1 MSDAAR
7 QIPLSFDHRPA
18 LDAEDFI
25 VAPPNEAAVGW
36 LDRWPDWPG
45 RALAIFGPEGSGKTH
60 LAHVWRHRSG
70 ARLIAAS
77 ELSVARAADILGPG
91 NRLVVEDADRGV
103 DETALFHVMNMVREE
118 AGSLLLTARQ
128 APARWPVALPDLSS
142 RLAALQVVELLAPD
156 DDLLA
161 AVLAKHF
168 VDRQL
173 KVADD
178 VIGYLLPRM
187 ERSFK
192 AVQRIAA
199 ALDRLSLAER
209 RNITVPLARRVLD
222 RVHDEGEE
230 QAWTSD

>member
-25 VAPPNEAAVGW
+25 VAEPNMAAVAW
-36 LDRWPDWPG
+36 LDRWPAWPG
-45 RALAIFGPEGSGKTH
+45 DVLAIFGPAGSGKSH

-70 ARLIAAS
+70 ARLIAGSALRVAAAADVLAS
-77 ELSVARAADILGPG
+77 EH
-91 NRLVVEDADRGV
+91 RLVVEDADRGV

-118 AGSLLLTARQ
+118 GGSLLLTGRQ
-128 APARWPVALPDLSS
+128 APARWQVGLPDLRS
-142 RLAALQVVELLAPD
+142 RLAAVQVVELLAPND
-156 DDLLA
+156 ELLA

-168 VDRQL
+168 DDRQL

-187 ERSFK
+187 ERSFA
-192 AVQRIAA
+192 AVARIVA

-222 RVHDEGEE
+222 QLTNEGEE
-230 QAWTSD
+230 TSWTSD

>member
-1 MSDAAR
+1 MSDSAR

-25 VAPPNEAAVGW
+25 VAEPNMAAVAW
-36 LDRWPDWPG
+36 LDRWPGWPG
-45 RALAIFGPEGSGKTH
+45 DVLSIFGPAGSGKSH

-70 ARLIAAS
+70 ARLVAGSA
-77 ELSVARAADILGPG
+77 LSVDAAAEVLAPKH
-91 NRLVVEDADRGV
+91 RLVVEDADRGV
-103 DETALFHVMNMVREE
+103 DETALFHIMNMVREE
-118 AGSLLLTARQ
+118 KGSLLLTGRQ
-128 APARWPVALPDLSS
+128 APARWPVGLPDLRS
-142 RLAALQVVELLAPD
+142 RLAAVQVVELLAPND
-156 DDLLA
+156 ELLA

-178 VIGYLLPRM
+178 VVDYLLPRM
-187 ERSFK
+187 ERSFA
-192 AVQRIAA
+192 AVARIVA

-222 RVHDEGEE
+222 HMTPHEE
-230 QAWTSD
+230 ETSWTSD